1 MEICGRNKFIFYNC
15 SKLTQF
21 IMSNIHEIVEQL
33 QEGKTMLYPTDTILG
48 IGCSAKNE
56 DAIQKIF
63 DIKNRPSSKSLII
76 LVDSPKML
84 QDIVEVPELAWDL
97 MEYNEKPLTIIY
109 DNPKGLPK
117 SLVAE
122 DNTIAIRLTDDLLC
136 KKIIG
141 RLKGPIVSTS
151 ANLSGEPSPHILKD
165 VSSKIKEGVDIVL
178 EECEGFVPQSTA
190 STIIKLGLDN
200 EVKVIRE

>member
-1 MEICGRNKFIFYNC
+1 MN
-15 SKLTQF
+15 
-21 IMSNIHEIVEQL
+21 EIVEKL
-33 QEGKTMLYPTDTILG
+33 KKGDTILYPTDTILG
-48 IGCSAKNE
+48 LGCDAKNV
-56 DAIQKIF
+56 DAIEKIYK
-63 DIKNRPSSKSLII
+63 IKDRPSSKSLII

-97 MEYNEKPLTIIY
+97 IDLNEKPLTIIY
-109 DNPKGLPK
+109 DNPKGLPA

-122 DNTIAIRLTDDLLC
+122 DNTIAIRLTDDLFC

-141 RLKGPIVSTS
+141 KLNGPIVSTS
-151 ANLSGEPSPHILKD
+151 ANLSGEPSPKVFSEVSKEIL
-165 VSSKIKEGVDIVL
+165 ERVDYVAQ
-178 EECEGFVPQSTA
+178 EAKTFVPQSTA

>member
-1 MEICGRNKFIFYNC
+1 
-15 SKLTQF
+15 
-21 IMSNIHEIVEQL
+21 MSNIHEIVEQL
-33 QEGKTMLYPTDTILG
+33 KEGKTMLYPTDTILG
-48 IGCSAKNE
+48 LGCSAKNE
-56 DAIQKIF
+56 EAIQKIY

-97 MEYNEKPLTIIY
+97 MEFNEKPITIIY
-109 DNPKGLPK
+109 DNPKGLPN

-122 DNTIAIRLTDDLLC
+122 DNSIAIRMTDDLFC

-141 RLKGPIVSTS
+141 KLGGPIVSTS
-151 ANLSGEPSPHILKD
+151 ANLSGEPSPKVFSEVNPTIL
-165 VSSKIKEGVDIVL
+165 ERVDFYP
-178 EECEGFVPQSTA
+178 EETKTFVPQFTA

>member
-1 MEICGRNKFIFYNC
+1 
-15 SKLTQF
+15 
-21 IMSNIHEIVEQL
+21 MSDINEIVEQL
-33 QEGKTMLYPTDTILG
+33 KEGKTMLYPTDTILG

-56 DAIQKIF
+56 EAIQKIF

-97 MEYNEKPLTIIY
+97 MDFNEKPITIIY

-117 SLVAE
+117 SLIAE

-141 RLKGPIVSTS
+141 RLNAPIVSTS
-151 ANLSGEPSPHILKD
+151 ANLSGESSPKVFSEVNPTIL
-165 VSSKIKEGVDIVL
+165 ERVDFYPD
-178 EECEGFVPQSTA
+178 ETKTFVPQFTA

>member
-1 MEICGRNKFIFYNC
+1 
-15 SKLTQF
+15 
-21 IMSNIHEIVEQL
+21 MSNIYDIVEQL
-33 QEGKTMLYPTDTILG
+33 KEGKTMLYPTDTILG
-48 IGCSAKNE
+48 LGCDAKNE
-56 DAIQKIF
+56 EAIQKIYE
-63 DIKNRPSSKSLII
+63 IKNRPSSKSLII

-97 MEYNEKPLTIIY
+97 MKYNEKPITIIY

-117 SLVAE
+117 SLIAE

-141 RLKGPIVSTS
+141 RLNGPIVSTS
-151 ANLSGEPSPHILKD
+151 ANLSGDPSPKVLKE
-165 VSSKIKEGVDIVL
+165 VHPEVIKGVDLVL
-178 EECEGFVPQSTA
+178 DECETFEPQFTA

>member
-1 MEICGRNKFIFYNC
+1 
-15 SKLTQF
+15 
-21 IMSNIHEIVEQL
+21 MSNIYEIVEQL
-33 QEGKTMLYPTDTILG
+33 KSGKTMLYPTDTILG
-48 IGCSAKNE
+48 LGCDAKNE
-56 DAIQKIF
+56 DAIQKIY
-63 DIKNRPSSKSLII
+63 DLKNRPSSKSLII

-97 MEYNEKPLTIIY
+97 IEFNEKPITIIY

-141 RLKGPIVSTS
+141 QLKGPIVSTS
-151 ANLSGEPSPHILKD
+151 ANISGESSPKVLKD
-165 VSSKIKEGVDIVL
+165 VQNQILSNVDLVL
-178 EECEGFVPQSTA
+178 DECQSFVPQYTA
-190 STIIKLGLDN
+190 STIIKLSLDN
-200 EVKVIRE
+200 QVKVIRE

>member
-1 MEICGRNKFIFYNC
+1 
-15 SKLTQF
+15 
-21 IMSNIHEIVEQL
+21 MSNIHEIVEQL
-33 QEGKTMLYPTDTILG
+33 NEGKTMLYPTDTILG

-56 DAIQKIF
+56 EAIQKIF

-97 MEYNEKPLTIIY
+97 MDFNEKPITIIY

-117 SLVAE
+117 SLIAE

-141 RLKGPIVSTS
+141 RLKAPIVSTS
-151 ANLSGEPSPHILKD
+151 ANLSGEASP
-165 VSSKIKEGVDIVL
+165 KIFSEVNPAIVEGVDIVL
-178 EECEGFVPQSTA
+178 DECKTFEPQFTV

-200 EVKVIRE
+200 QVKVIRE

>member
-1 MEICGRNKFIFYNC
+1 
-15 SKLTQF
+15 
-21 IMSNIHEIVEQL
+21 MSDIVEIVNQL
-33 QEGKTMLYPTDTILG
+33 KDGKTMLYPTDTILG
-48 IGCSAKNE
+48 LGCDAKNE
-56 DAIQKIF
+56 DAIQKIYN
-63 DIKNRPSSKSLII
+63 IKNRPSSKSLII

-97 MEYNEKPLTIIY
+97 MDLNEKPLTIIY

-117 SLVAE
+117 SLISE

-141 RLKGPIVSTS
+141 RLNGPIVSTS
-151 ANLSGEPSPHILKD
+151 ANLSGDPSPKIYTEVHSEILNRVD
-165 VSSKIKEGVDIVL
+165 VVL
-178 EECEGFVPQSTA
+178 DECKTFVPQSTA

>member
-1 MEICGRNKFIFYNC
+1 
-15 SKLTQF
+15 
-21 IMSNIHEIVEQL
+21 MSNIQEIVEQL
-33 QEGKTMLYPTDTILG
+33 TEGKTMLYPTDTILG
-48 IGCSAKNE
+48 IGCSAKSE
-56 DAIQKIF
+56 EGIKKIF

-97 MEYNEKPLTIIY
+97 MDFNEKPITIIY

-141 RLKGPIVSTS
+141 RLKAPIVSTS
-151 ANLSGEPSPHILKD
+151 ANLSGEASPKVLKE
-165 VSSKIKEGVDIVL
+165 VNSKIIDGVDMVL
-178 EECEGFVPQSTA
+178 EECQSFEPQFTA